1 MSNAA
6 LNSIR
11 PLTNL
16 LRNNGLLCPHYY
28 PPLMLI
34 VHSPFSVAQLILTIK
49 RSVVIRVTYCYSENL
64 LLFTFPS

>member
-1 MSNAA
+1 
-6 LNSIR
+6 
-11 PLTNL
+11 
-16 LRNNGLLCPHYY
+16 
-28 PPLMLI
+28 MLI